1 MGPPLLQTTHNAL
14 SVINITIF
22 LINALIIFVKDV
34 IKETLEILFSLTI
47 MTLTLICYCQTISQ
61 TSWNQL
67 PKTVPQ

>member
-34 IKETLEILFSLTI
+34 IKETLVITRDFVFFNHNDLNLD
-47 MTLTLICYCQTISQ
+47 LL
-61 TSWNQL
+61 L
-67 PKTVPQ
+67 PNNKPNKLESVT

>member
-34 IKETLEILFSLTI
+34 IKETLVITRDFVFFNHNDLNLD
-47 MTLTLICYCQTISQ
+47 LL
-61 TSWNQL
+61 L
-67 PKTVPQ
+67 PNNKPNKLESIT